1 MKKLEKIAIAAAV
14 VLIPLSIF
22 ATEKKSFQYN
32 LLDNK
37 KEMNSFDTF
46 DNDDVMDNRYFQSK
60 GINYTFEGKI
70 EKRPIKQIN
79 GEWIISGIKVIVND
93 TTLVSHGDRNL
104 KIGEEVE
111 ILAIRKEGII
121 TAVEMEE
128 D

>member
-22 ATEKKSFQYN
+22 AVEKKDFQHN

-37 KEMNSFDTF
+37 KESSSFDTF
-46 DNDDVMDNRYFQSK
+46 DSDEAMDNRYFQSK

-70 EKRPIKQIN
+70 EKRPIKQLN

-93 TTLVSHGDRNL
+93 TTLVSHGDKNL
-104 KIGEEVE
+104 KVGEEVE
-111 ILAIRKEGII
+111 ILAIRKDGTI

>member
-93 TTLVSHGDRNL
+93 TTLVSHGDKNL

>member
-1 MKKLEKIAIAAAV
+1 MKKLEKIAIVAAV

-22 ATEKKSFQYN
+22 AVEKKDFQHN

-37 KEMNSFDTF
+37 TEVSHFDTF

-70 EKRPIKQIN
+70 EKRPIKQLN

-93 TTLVSHGDRNL
+93 TTLVSHGDKNL
-104 KIGEEVE
+104 KVGEEVE
-111 ILAIRKEGII
+111 ILAIRKDGTI

>member
-22 ATEKKSFQYN
+22 ATEKKSFQHN

-37 KEMNSFDTF
+37 KEMSSFDTF
-46 DNDDVMDNRYFQSK
+46 DHDDAMDNRYFQSK

-70 EKRPIKQIN
+70 EKRPLKQIN

-93 TTLVSHGDRNL
+93 TTLVSHGDKNL

>member
-22 ATEKKSFQYN
+22 AIEKKDFQPN

-37 KEMNSFDTF
+37 KESSYFYNFDH
-46 DNDDVMDNRYFQSK
+46 DDVLDNKYFQSK
-60 GINYTFEGKI
+60 GINYSFEGKI
-70 EKRPIKQIN
+70 QKRPKNQLN
-79 GEWIISGIKVIVND
+79 GEWVISGIKVIVND
-93 TTLVSHGDRNL
+93 TTLVSHGDKNL
-104 KIGEEVE
+104 KVGEEVE
-111 ILAIRKEGII
+111 ILAIRKNRSI

>member
-22 ATEKKSFQYN
+22 ATEKKDFQHN
-32 LLDNK
+32 LIDNK
-37 KEMNSFDTF
+37 KELSYFDTF

-70 EKRPIKQIN
+70 EKRPIKQLN

-93 TTLVSHGDRNL
+93 TTLVSHGDKNL
-104 KIGEEVE
+104 KVGEEVE
-111 ILAIRKEGII
+111 ILAIRKDGII

>member
-1 MKKLEKIAIAAAV
+1 MKKLEKIAIAAAA

-22 ATEKKSFQYN
+22 ANEKKDFQHNILENEKESSYIN
-32 LLDNK
+32 VFDDDDILDSK
-37 KEMNSFDTF
+37 
-46 DNDDVMDNRYFQSK
+46 YFQSK

-79 GEWIISGIKVIVND
+79 GEWTISGIKVLVND
-93 TTLVSHGDRNL
+93 TTLVSHGDKNL

-111 ILAIRKEGII
+111 ILAIRKDGII